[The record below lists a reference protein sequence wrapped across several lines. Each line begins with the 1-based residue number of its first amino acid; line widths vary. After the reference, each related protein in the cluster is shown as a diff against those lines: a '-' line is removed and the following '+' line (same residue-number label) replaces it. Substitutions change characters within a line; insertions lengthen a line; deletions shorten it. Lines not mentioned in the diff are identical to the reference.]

1 MPFPRGDLLDH
12 LACLLGPVRLA
23 EQSDEGVESVAAA
36 VLCAVVE
43 HGFHTAVAKRSVE
56 PPTCMDVRAGE
67 VRELCEPFRV
77 GEQGHVPQMV
87 AVGSGRW
94 NSTRRGR
101 SPGRCWCPSHRT
113 ALLPVPARTMS
124 PVEYRPALL
133 SGKGRADSTALR

>member
-1 MPFPRGDLLDH
+1 MPILRGDLLDH

-23 EQSDEGVESVAAA
+23 EQSDEEVESVAVA

-56 PPTCMDVRAGE
+56 PPTCMDVRAGQ

-87 AVGSGRW
+87 AVSVVVGG
-94 NSTRRGR
+94 
-101 SPGRCWCPSHRT
+101 T
-113 ALLPVPARTMS
+113 ALGVGAHQGDGGVPVTG
-124 PVEYRPALL
+124 LL
-133 SGKGRADSTALR
+133 CCPCLLEPCHRSSIAQPC